1 MCSLMQWVLNSLFF
15 IMKWHKWNFLI
26 GCQWCHTQVKAQ
38 VGLFPLLWTYSMTD
52 CEFLESSCPSLVV
65 NITLLEGLQLCFCN
79 RIETCQCVF
88 LSLFARGGYFSFFY
102 YAPLL
107 LSFDLFPQGQCG
119 TYWVKLATTFSGIL
133 SGLSFWVVSWVVSKS
148 TINVVTFISNS

>member
-1 MCSLMQWVLNSLFF
+1 MQWVLNSLFF

-26 GCQWCHTQVKAQ
+26 GCQWCHTQVIAQ

-52 CEFLESSCPSLVV
+52 CEFLESSCPSSVV

-88 LSLFARGGYFSFFY
+88 LSLFAWGGYFSFFY

-107 LSFDLFPQGQCG
+107 LSFYFPTGRM
-119 TYWVKLATTFSGIL
+119 WNI
-133 SGLSFWVVSWVVSKS
+133 VSE
-148 TINVVTFISNS
+148 ISNDFLRQPFRALFLGGFTGFVKFNKKCGHIHI